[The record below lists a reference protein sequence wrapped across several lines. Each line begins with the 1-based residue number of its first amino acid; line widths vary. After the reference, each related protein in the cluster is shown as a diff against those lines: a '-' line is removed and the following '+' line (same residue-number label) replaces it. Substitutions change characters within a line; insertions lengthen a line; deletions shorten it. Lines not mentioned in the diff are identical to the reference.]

1 VAFAEDM
8 SVFFNAAE
16 FAVGATFVPAAG
28 GAAVSAQVIL
38 DMPTSEFLGGDVHS
52 DEYQITYP
60 AAALPGLRKG
70 DNGVVDGVAY
80 RLRENPRLLAD
91 GRLRAALLTKV

>member
-1 VAFAEDM
+1 MAFAEDM

-16 FAVGATFVPAAG
+16 FAVEATFAPAAG
-28 GAAVSAQVIL
+28 GAAVTANVIL
-38 DMPTSEFLGGDVHS
+38 DMPTAELLAGDVHS

-60 AAALPGLRKG
+60 ADALPGLRKG
-70 DNGVVDGVAY
+70 DNGVVNGVAY

-91 GRLRAALLTKV
+91 GKLRAVMLTKV